1 MSLGEETFP
10 EKLESQGVMAEIL
23 EDSSF
28 LKDPTIYKDFYDML
42 VKPN

>member
-28 LKDPTIYKDFYDML
+28 LKDPTNL
-42 VKPN
+42 